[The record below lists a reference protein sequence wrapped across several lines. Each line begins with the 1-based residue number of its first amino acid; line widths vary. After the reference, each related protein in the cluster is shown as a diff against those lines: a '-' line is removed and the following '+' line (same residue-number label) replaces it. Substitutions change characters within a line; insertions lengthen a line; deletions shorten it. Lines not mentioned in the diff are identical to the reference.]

1 MSFGKPVIGT
11 NIGGIPEV
19 IDHEKNGFLC
29 ENENRDDFVE
39 KTASSVKKKE
49 LRFKMGILSRK
60 SKTML

>member
-39 KTASSVKKKE
+39 KLLLLLRKKN
-49 LRFKMGILSRK
+49 
-60 SKTML
+60 

>member
-29 ENENRDDFVE
+29 ENENRMISW
-39 KTASSVKKKE
+39 KTASSDKKK
-49 LRFKMGILSRK
+49 RIKI
-60 SKTML
+60 